1 MIFKNFKNCPKNEIS
16 LLLQV
21 RPITVYK
28 TVHRSGDK
36 NRTSRYPFQNFV
48 FYYTVWILLFGILQS
63 RSSTLLTSALCYI
76 HSLYAFDIR
85 KWVSFFKLSMEQN
98 VVSICDVGN
107 VSNPIQIPVEVL
119 LKQTT
124 WAKKA
129 NRSKQKGT
137 QVEVFFS

>member
-1 MIFKNFKNCPKNEIS
+1 MLGFFMGNLNNYFPGFFLANNFFFLHAKNWAVISFQKFYFLLYLMIFKNFKNCPKNEIS

-85 KWVSFFKLSMEQN
+85 K
-98 VVSICDVGN
+98 
-107 VSNPIQIPVEVL
+107 
-119 LKQTT
+119 
-124 WAKKA
+124 
-129 NRSKQKGT
+129 
-137 QVEVFFS
+137 